1 MQHADAFLARFES
14 LHPKKIDLTL
24 GRTERLLAK
33 LGNPERKLPPLI
45 HVAGT
50 NGKGSTIA
58 FMRAMLEAAGAR
70 VHVFTSPHLVRF
82 HERIRLGQPGGGRLI
97 TDEQLAEACARIEAI
112 NAGDPITFFE
122 ITTAMAFDLFHRHPA
137 DVVLMEVGLGGRF
150 DSTNVV
156 HGPAASVITPV
167 SMDHREHLGDTI
179 GKIAFEKAGIIKAGS
194 PVIVAD
200 QDPEAVAVCLEQAT
214 RRGSEAMIGG
224 QDFHAHEERGRMVYQ
239 AEDRLLDLPLPRL
252 LGRHQIGNAAT
263 AIAALS
269 RAVPQWTTPA
279 AIEQGLLQVE
289 WPARFQ
295 RLQGHLSRL
304 APAGA
309 ELWLDGGHNEDGARV
324 LAETLVSLE
333 ERQPRPVV
341 LLMGTMARKDARA
354 ILKPFVGLAQ
364 ELLAVPVVHS
374 LARPP
379 EELAAIARETGLPAV
394 STASVRDGLRYL
406 AARSWPVAPRI
417 LIIGSL
423 YLAGEVLQ
431 ADGSLPA

>member
-1 MQHADAFLARFES
+1 
-14 LHPKKIDLTL
+14 
-24 GRTERLLAK
+24 
-33 LGNPERKLPPLI
+33 
-45 HVAGT
+45 
-50 NGKGSTIA
+50 
-58 FMRAMLEAAGAR
+58 
-70 VHVFTSPHLVRF
+70 
-82 HERIRLGQPGGGRLI
+82 
-97 TDEQLAEACARIEAI
+97 
-112 NAGDPITFFE
+112 
-122 ITTAMAFDLFHRHPA
+122 
-137 DVVLMEVGLGGRF
+137 
-150 DSTNVV
+150 
-156 HGPAASVITPV
+156 
-167 SMDHREHLGDTI
+167 
-179 GKIAFEKAGIIKAGS
+179 
-194 PVIVAD
+194 
-200 QDPEAVAVCLEQAT
+200 
-214 RRGSEAMIGG
+214 
-224 QDFHAHEERGRMVYQ
+224 MVYQ

-269 RAVPQWTTPA
+269 RAVPEWAQPA

-295 RLQGHLSRL
+295 RLQGQLSRL

-333 ERQPRPVV
+333 ERQSRPVI
-341 LLMGTMARKDARA
+341 LLMGTMARKDARS

-364 ELLAVPVVHS
+364 ELLAVPVAHS

-379 EELAAIARETGLPAV
+379 EELAAIARETGLPAA
-394 STASVRDGLRYL
+394 STASVRDALRYL

>member
-58 FMRAMLEAAGAR
+58 FMRAMLEAAGAS

-82 HERIRLGQPGGGRLI
+82 HERIRLGRPGGGRLI
-97 TDEQLAEACARIEAI
+97 SDEQLAEACARVEAI

-122 ITTAMAFDLFHRHPA
+122 ITTAMALDLFHRHPA

-156 HGPAASVITPV
+156 VGPAASVITPV

-194 PVIVAD
+194 PVIIAD
-200 QDPEAVAVCLEQAT
+200 QDPEAVAVCLEQAA
-214 RRGSEAMIGG
+214 RLGCEAMIGG

-269 RAVPQWTTPA
+269 RAVPQWATPA

-364 ELLAVPVVHS
+364 ELLAVPVAHA

-379 EELAAIARETGLPAV
+379 EELAATAREIGLPAV